1 MIKFYRCF
9 SRIFGLVSAG
19 MLVGTFAMAA
29 NMAPNPR
36 ASGASVG
43 RDGRDTHVAS
53 PKKKTSGSSR
63 TAVAR
68 HAASGAVINSISGR
82 GTVTGS
88 ASRGKQQNRNVVSTQ
103 RMMQQNDRSVARTAA
118 PTAGRQDMSRSAA
131 VPFAN
136 YSAGGR
142 ASMARATALF
152 DDTSKIGGGYSECRD
167 SYATCMD
174 QFCGKANET
183 YRRCFCSSRFLDFRD
198 TEEALDQAK
207 VLLQAFEDNNL
218 NAVDKTAAEVNA
230 MYTASVGEAAI
241 KNDTSGAQS
250 ILNEIG
256 DLLAGKKKTSTSGAV
271 ASTSSLGVM
280 SLDFSTDIGNIWGGG
295 DGDVFGSNGTSI
307 FSGGG
312 SQDVSGLEGAALYNA
327 VDKQCQAMV
336 AQNCESTAAFNMS
349 KSSYGILISQDCNA
363 YEKSVKS
370 KREQVMQVVRQAE
383 KILRQARLE
392 NYRAHNSQD
401 VNECLDRVK
410 SAMLVDTACGT
421 KYKRCL
427 DFTGAYIN
435 QTTGEPIY
443 SQRLFQLTELIELN
457 GTDGDVIRQNTTYS
471 AALDNLRNRAASAL
485 DSCQGIADTVW
496 SEFKRVAIIEIAQA
510 QDEKIEEV
518 KSTCV
523 QTMKECY
530 DTQADSLKALDTTKG
545 QVTGALQA
553 YTTKAMCED
562 KVIACASLY
571 GDTTG
576 CKFDGNG
583 KLVSGNG
590 IDSAGRCGLTE
601 LLAYVDRVDNVRV
614 AEGCSESLNN
624 HINSMCAPVAGDED
638 HEYPWGC
645 RTRTIDNIKT
655 EIVDFA
661 LRNCVAPG
669 QTIAGN
675 TADEKLAKLGK
686 LLPEVHDVVN
696 NAVKSISKQI
706 TEMMREECYSV
717 TENGTVIFDTT
728 GLTFEGEVDPE
739 VSVSPVWL
747 KNVFG
752 SEAEL
757 TKLANTGIYGYKL
770 LLESGA
776 TAGSNINRAAST
788 QNPKSLGYGVC
799 TIPSIRQLCVMQAQL
814 PNMSGSAKYDASKRV
829 CNLTDEWYSYRCRLL
844 GGYYVGS
851 GDDARCYLK
860 P

>member
-1 MIKFYRCF
+1 MVNLWKCF
-9 SRIFGLVSAG
+9 SRVCSVVSISVLAG
-19 MLVGTFAMAA
+19 TVAVAA

-36 ASGASVG
+36 TSGSLVG
-43 RDGRDTHVAS
+43 RDSRDARVADT
-53 PKKKTSGSSR
+53 KKKASGSSR
-63 TAVAR
+63 AAVTR
-68 HAASGAVINSISGR
+68 HAATGAVISSISGR
-82 GTVTGS
+82 GVVTDV
-88 ASRGKQQNRNVVSTQ
+88 AQRGNQHNRNVMQVQ
-103 RMMQQNDRSVARTAA
+103 RTPLQTNRRMARVATT
-118 PTAGRQDMSRSAA
+118 PVGRQNISRSANVA
-131 VPFAN
+131 FVN
-136 YSAGGR
+136 HSAGGR

-167 SYATCMD
+167 AYATCMD

-218 NAVDKTAAEVNA
+218 NAVDKTAAEVDA

-256 DLLAGKKKTSTSGAV
+256 DLLAGKKRSATSSAATSTS
-271 ASTSSLGVM
+271 SMGVM

-295 DGDVFGSNGTSI
+295 DGNVFGNNSQSI
-307 FSGGG
+307 FMGGS

-336 AQNCESTAAFNMS
+336 AQSCETSAALNMS

-435 QTTGEPIY
+435 QSTGEPIY

-457 GTDGDVIRQNTTYS
+457 GTDGDVIRQNTAYS
-471 AALDNLRNRAASAL
+471 AALDNLKNRAASAL

-518 KSTCV
+518 KATCV

-530 DTQADSLKALDTTKG
+530 DTQADSLKTLDTTKG

-590 IDSAGRCGLTE
+590 TDSAGRCGLTE

-614 AEGCSESLNN
+614 AEGCAASLTNYVQTL
-624 HINSMCAPVAGDED
+624 CAPTAGDEE

-645 RTRTIDNIKT
+645 RKRSLASIKT
-655 EIVDFA
+655 DIVDFA
-661 LRNCVAPG
+661 VRNCAIPDKDEITG
-669 QTIAGN
+669 ST
-675 TADEKLAKLGK
+675 DEKLNKLGEQSA
-686 LLPEVHDVVN
+686 EVREAVN
-696 NAVKSISKQI
+696 RALDSIREQI
-706 TEMMREECYSV
+706 TVTMRNECYAV
-717 TENGTVIFDTT
+717 TADGAVVFDET
-728 GLTFEGEVDPE
+728 GLAFDDENNPE
-739 VSVSPVWL
+739 VSVSPTWL

-757 TKLANTGIYGYKL
+757 KQLAQTGVYGYKL
-770 LLESGA
+770 ILESGSR
-776 TAGSNINRAAST
+776 AGESVTQDVSNNGGTR
-788 QNPKSLGYGVC
+788 SLGYGVC
-799 TIPSIRQLCVMQAQL
+799 TIPSLRQWCNMQKQL
-814 PNMSGSAKYDASKRV
+814 PGVGENAGVYNETTRTCELSDAWYD
-829 CNLTDEWYSYRCRLL
+829 YRCRMA

-851 GDDARCYLK
+851 EKHCYIK
-860 P
+860 K